1 MRKIRMLATFM
12 AAGFFTVF
20 FCNDDS
26 GVVKPT
32 VKYGS
37 VTGRVIHPDN
47 NLLVRIVSLGGT
59 DSTQCNPETGVF
71 VFDSVKYGI
80 CLIQV
85 EADKYGLFEGK
96 VKLDSP
102 EYVCKDIVLALTPIQ
117 VSYLSPS
124 NSQNLDARYFSQKE
138 PLITDSGFLFAITFY
153 DRMDTAS
160 VEAVLTIL
168 PDSVGVH
175 KIWAIRQSFY
185 LLFPY
190 EKLAVT
196 DTVRITIGRQAKDK
210 WDDTLE
216 HDFSI
221 FYPVDTAFVRSSLL
235 NKK

>member
-1 MRKIRMLATFM
+1 MYKNGVFKTLLAT
-12 AAGFFTVF
+12 TVLAF
-20 FCNDDS
+20 LFCNDDS
-26 GVVKPT
+26 GVVKPEH
-32 VKYGS
+32 GL
-37 VTGRVIHPDN
+37 VTGRVLHPDN
-47 NLLVRIVSLGGT
+47 NLLVRIISLGGA
-59 DSTQCNPETGVF
+59 DSTQCNPATGEF
-71 VFDSVKYGI
+71 VFERVPYGK
-80 CLIQV
+80 CLVQV
-85 EADKYGLFEGK
+85 EADKYGLFETK
-96 VKLDSP
+96 VILDAP
-102 EYVCKDIVLALTPIQ
+102 KYVCKDIVLALTPVQ

-138 PLITDSGFLFAITFY
+138 PIITDSGVLFAITFY

-160 VEAVLTIL
+160 VEAALTVL

-175 KIWAIRQSFY
+175 TIWAIRQSLY

-196 DTVRITIGRQAKDK
+196 DTVRITVGRQAKDK

-221 FYPVDTAFVRSSLL
+221 FYPVDTAFVRTSLL